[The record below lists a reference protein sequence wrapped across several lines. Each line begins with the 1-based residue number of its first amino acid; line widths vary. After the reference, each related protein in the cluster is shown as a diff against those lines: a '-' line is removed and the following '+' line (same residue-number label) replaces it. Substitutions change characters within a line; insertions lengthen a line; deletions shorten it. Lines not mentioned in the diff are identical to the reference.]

1 MFFGIRR
8 KSVEKIEEGL
18 FATEEA
24 MPCKP
29 RDIKIGRYSV
39 GPILGHMEKEDVAA
53 RVITFSQ
60 QLDRWVG
67 VSWPRIVQML
77 KEELEAFT
85 AHNSAKH
92 HNMKEEDRFN
102 NATSHYRML
111 CTWTLGLYT
120 LFVKKPEKNLKEVP
134 AFKQP
139 FSGIYLE
146 GPNFVVN
153 GIHELL
159 EVEMLKLV
167 QENDGEKTIDVF
179 FPTPKLIQL
188 IMQKQGL
195 ATA

>member
-1 MFFGIRR
+1 
-8 KSVEKIEEGL
+8 
-18 FATEEA
+18 
-24 MPCKP
+24 
-29 RDIKIGRYSV
+29 
-39 GPILGHMEKEDVAA
+39 
-53 RVITFSQ
+53 
-60 QLDRWVG
+60 
-67 VSWPRIVQML
+67 
-77 KEELEAFT
+77 
-85 AHNSAKH
+85 
-92 HNMKEEDRFN
+92 MKEEDRFN